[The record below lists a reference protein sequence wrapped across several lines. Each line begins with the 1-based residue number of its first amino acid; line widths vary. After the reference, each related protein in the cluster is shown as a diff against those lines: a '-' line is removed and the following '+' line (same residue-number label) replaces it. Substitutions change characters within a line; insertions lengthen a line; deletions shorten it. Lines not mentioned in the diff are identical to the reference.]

1 MKGTRVTTG
10 DADIVLGSP
19 TVIRGGPTARR
30 HSAELTTFTDVQR
43 GRLSDAITHT
53 HTLPLSRGSASA
65 VWCQHWRFRASCCSA
80 KTSQLF
86 SETDRQTDTV
96 TLRVDNYGRKWTV
109 GGRVDRLTGFVYNCT
124 NRHLEN
130 NQRQ

>member
-53 HTLPLSRGSASA
+53 HTHSLSRGVLLQQCGVNTGAAGRA
-65 VWCQHWRFRASCCSA
+65 VVQPKHHSYLVR
-80 KTSQLF
+80 Q
-86 SETDRQTDTV
+86 TDRQTDTV
-96 TLRVDNYGRKWTV
+96 TLRVDNYGRMDSRGQSRPT
-109 GGRVDRLTGFVYNCT
+109 DRFCI
-124 NRHLEN
+124 
-130 NQRQ
+130 